1 MAKSTRQAWPSLTPH
16 NQTRRLEEASRPV
29 AIDVSGNG
37 KLPWPPSTQSADSP
51 TLFHNITLFLTSE
64 TLSHNFTISNGTE
77 PANNGTGYVG
87 PVLDQEPSSTVKH
100 VNWVWPKCLV
110 GDGTSSDGSARGA
123 YNISMHQSFRW
134 NGSDYYTVFDLPISV
149 TNSISESAER
159 VDCASLEN
167 KLLNIAEVERSSD
180 TLPGQPWVQA
190 GASTETSTGSSASS
204 TKTSAA
210 AGVLK
215 DKKKSMMLLAT
226 VGTAFSVFLHAAL

>member
-1 MAKSTRQAWPSLTPH
+1 
-16 NQTRRLEEASRPV
+16 
-29 AIDVSGNG
+29 
-37 KLPWPPSTQSADSP
+37 
-51 TLFHNITLFLTSE
+51 LTSQ

-87 PVLDQEPSSTVKH
+87 PVLDLEPSSTVKH

-110 GDGTSSDGSARGA
+110 GDGTSSDKSARGA

-134 NGSDYYTVFDLPISV
+134 NGTDYYTVFDLPISV

-167 KLLNIAEVERSSD
+167 KLLSIADVEKSSD
-180 TLPGQPWVQA
+180 KLPGQPWVRA
-190 GASTETSTGSSASS
+190 GASTSL

-215 DKKKSMMLLAT
+215 DKKKTMMRLAT
-226 VGTAFSVFLHAAL
+226 VGMAFSVFLHAAL